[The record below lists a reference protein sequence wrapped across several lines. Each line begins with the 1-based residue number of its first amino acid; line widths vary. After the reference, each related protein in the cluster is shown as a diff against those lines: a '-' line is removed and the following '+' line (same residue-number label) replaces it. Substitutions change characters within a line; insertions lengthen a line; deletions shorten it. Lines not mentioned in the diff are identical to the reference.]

1 MTISE
6 KYKRYLSEP
15 TLSDEFRE
23 QLENMTD
30 DEINDAFYCDLEFGT
45 AGIRGVLGPGSNR
58 LNVYVIRKATVGF
71 ARFLLQKYGS
81 KAKTNGVVISHDNR
95 LYSREFAIE
104 SARTLSSYG
113 IKAYLFDDLRPTPE
127 LSYAVRKSK
136 AVGGIMITASHNP
149 KEYNGYKV
157 YDKNGCQLI
166 PSEIAGLVEI
176 ISKLGFELD
185 VRRGRDPN
193 PGQILMLDESYD
205 EYYRRGVRMIQL
217 NKDLDKNGFKIVF
230 SPQHGTAYE
239 NGIKLF
245 KHLKYDVI
253 PVKEQCT
260 FDPYFSNTKSP
271 NPENPEAYELP
282 LIYARENDADLIL
295 ITDPD
300 ADRIGIA
307 FKDSKGEYQL
317 YTGNQ
322 TGALLIEY
330 ILSQRKEKGIL
341 SKNGVVFNTIVTSS
355 LGSKIASGYDVS
367 TESLLTGFKFIG
379 SRIHYYSKTREKTF
393 EFGYEESYGYLVSSF
408 VRDKDSLQAMV
419 IISEMVNYYRLQG
432 KRLDQVMDEI
442 SKKYGYHADKLYS
455 IFFKGKSGLEEMFNI
470 MRKLHDEPLIEI
482 AGKKVT
488 VVEDYLYLT
497 RTSDAGEEYIENL
510 PSTNAIKFYLEDGS
524 WVAIRPSGTE
534 PKCKFYYESV
544 STSSSKE
551 ASEFIE
557 KMHTSLLEQLNIEF

>member
-71 ARFLLQKYGS
+71 ARFLLEKYGS

-127 LSYAVRKSK
+127 LSYAVRKAK

-205 EYYRRGVRMIQL
+205 EYYRRGVRMIQ
-217 NKDLDKNGFKIVF
+217 
-230 SPQHGTAYE
+230 
-239 NGIKLF
+239 
-245 KHLKYDVI
+245 
-253 PVKEQCT
+253 
-260 FDPYFSNTKSP
+260 
-271 NPENPEAYELP
+271 
-282 LIYARENDADLIL
+282 
-295 ITDPD
+295 
-300 ADRIGIA
+300 
-307 FKDSKGEYQL
+307 
-317 YTGNQ
+317 
-322 TGALLIEY
+322 
-330 ILSQRKEKGIL
+330 
-341 SKNGVVFNTIVTSS
+341 
-355 LGSKIASGYDVS
+355 
-367 TESLLTGFKFIG
+367 
-379 SRIHYYSKTREKTF
+379 
-393 EFGYEESYGYLVSSF
+393 
-408 VRDKDSLQAMV
+408 
-419 IISEMVNYYRLQG
+419 
-432 KRLDQVMDEI
+432 
-442 SKKYGYHADKLYS
+442 
-455 IFFKGKSGLEEMFNI
+455 
-470 MRKLHDEPLIEI
+470 
-482 AGKKVT
+482 
-488 VVEDYLYLT
+488 
-497 RTSDAGEEYIENL
+497 
-510 PSTNAIKFYLEDGS
+510 
-524 WVAIRPSGTE
+524 
-534 PKCKFYYESV
+534 
-544 STSSSKE
+544 
-551 ASEFIE
+551 
-557 KMHTSLLEQLNIEF
+557 